1 ATGTDVKGAGIR
13 LISFGLHGAH
23 RIPRPGTVISL
34 AREPLRAVGAESV
47 GYTLVTLAPNMASGG
62 TLLPLI

>member
-1 ATGTDVKGAGIR
+1 MAA
-13 LISFGLHGAH
+13 IS
-23 RIPRPGTVISL
+23 R

-62 TLLPLI
+62 TLLPLICQAVSLTEAFAAPVHAPDFKSGVRL